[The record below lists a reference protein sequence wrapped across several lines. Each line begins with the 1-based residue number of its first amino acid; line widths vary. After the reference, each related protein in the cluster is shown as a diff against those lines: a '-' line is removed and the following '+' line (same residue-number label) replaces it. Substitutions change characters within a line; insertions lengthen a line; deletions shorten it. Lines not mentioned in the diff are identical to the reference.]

1 MRSENLTTVSGG
13 LEASNSMFRWRLLS
27 TIILISLV
35 VWLACIRYSTGLF
48 ILASLLC
55 LVGQWEFYQMQENK
69 GLKVFKKAGVFCG
82 FIFLVVSYIDLI
94 GMNASLRYSDALET
108 LAILAAIIG
117 VLTRTVFEHPRET
130 PVNTVALTL
139 FGFFYVPFL
148 FQFILKIVFGME
160 RVHQDG
166 ILLALYLIAI
176 TKCTDMGAYAT
187 GSLFG
192 RHKMSPHI
200 SPKKTWEGF
209 FGGVLIA
216 LGVSVLLVHSFPQS
230 LAIISGWHAVVLGLL
245 ISVTSVVGDLAE
257 SVIKRD
263 AQSKNSGAIIPGI
276 GGSLDLIDSL
286 LFTGPLFYSY
296 LTFVTLS

>member
-1 MRSENLTTVSGG
+1 
-13 LEASNSMFRWRLLS
+13 MFRWRLLS
-27 TIILISLV
+27 TVVLISLV
-35 VWLACIRYSTGLF
+35 VWMACIRFSTGLF
-48 ILASLLC
+48 VMAALLC
-55 LVGQWEFYQMQENK
+55 LVAQWEYYQMQENK

-82 FIFLVVSYIDLI
+82 FIFLIVSYIDLI

-108 LAILAAIIG
+108 LAVLAAVIG
-117 VLTRTVFEHPRET
+117 ILTRTVFEHPRET
-130 PVNTVALTL
+130 PVATVALTL
-139 FGFFYVPFL
+139 FGFFYIPFL
-148 FQFILKIVFGME
+148 FQFILKILFGMGP
-160 RVHQDG
+160 VHQNG
-166 ILLALYLIAI
+166 ILLAVYLIAI
-176 TKCTDMGAYAT
+176 TKCTDMGAYVT
-187 GSLFG
+187 GSMFG

-216 LGVSVLLVHSFPQS
+216 LTVSVLLVRAFPD
-230 LAIISGWHAVVLGLL
+230 LAIISGWHAIILGLL

-276 GGSLDLIDSL
+276 GGSLDLIDSI
-286 LFTGPLFYSY
+286 LFTAPLFYSY